1 MAGSMASTSTSDS
14 RLDAYVPDLLR
25 TWSPTGSDHRHMRV
39 PGSLAF
45 VDISGFTRLTER
57 LARRGKVGA
66 EEMSDIL
73 SATFS
78 ALLDE
83 AVVDGADLVKWGG
96 DAVLL
101 LFRGTGH
108 ALRAARAAHRMRATM
123 RRVGR
128 IETSAGVVVLRMSI
142 GVHSGDFDFFLV
154 GDPEI
159 HRELI
164 ISGPDASATAATE
177 TATPAGQIGLSA
189 GTAALLPSRVLGAEL
204 PGSDPVAERLLRSAP
219 EVADAVR
226 LPRQLGHID
235 PAAALPPP
243 IRAHLLDGPRE
254 PEHRAITVAFVQFS
268 GSDDLLISQ
277 GPAALTAA
285 LDEMVRNVQHAC
297 AEHDVTF
304 FETDIN
310 RDGGKIMLTSGAP
323 RSADHHEERM
333 LRACRQVLD
342 DVGRLPLRIGINH
355 GHVFAGDF
363 GPEFRRTYS
372 VKGDAVNLAAR
383 VMGRA
388 HPGELLATAPV
399 IAQSQTLFSTTELPP
414 FMVKGKSRPV
424 LAASIGRVVGTRADH
439 GLAVELVGR
448 DREMQELLQAL
459 GESVQGSGRLV
470 ELVGEAG
477 VGKSRLVEELVSVAR
492 CRVLSA
498 RCEEYESSTP
508 YFPVR
513 KLLRD
518 ALQVP
523 PGAGPE
529 ETGRA
534 LTACV
539 RREAPHLEPWLPLL
553 GVPLDVMLPSTP
565 ETEELDPE
573 FRRTRLEQAVS
584 ELLAALLGGPTL
596 VVVEDAHDMDA
607 ASAGLVHHLARDLTE
622 RPWLLLVTM
631 REHPFSFVATLDEGA
646 TTVLSPLG
654 PDAAQELVRSALADR
669 PLPPRAMERLAA
681 RSGGNPMFLEALV
694 RYARRADATDVLPES
709 VEALVTSKI
718 DRLPPVAR
726 RVLRYA
732 AVLGT
737 VVDEETLGM
746 LLGGSAG
753 GDVLV
758 DSLGYFLVRG
768 QSGRLRFRN
777 ALLRDVAYEGLPYR
791 RRRQLHDQVGRALER
806 TATDPLSRSELL
818 SLHFFHAGRHQQAWH
833 YSVAAGHRA
842 LAKLAP
848 GEAADFFARAVQC
861 VPRDGSVPAE
871 ELSEVHEHLA
881 DARYLTGLTDEATA
895 AYAQA
900 RRQVPDDPVRQA
912 LLVEKEVRIDLRR
925 RRFPQAM
932 RRLTR
937 GLHALEGIPGARAD
951 AARSLLA
958 RRYAHSRLS
967 QGSIDEALRWAE
979 RAAHSAEESLDKRAL
994 AQAYE
999 AFLAIHAASGRAEP
1013 LPYGRLALQANREL
1027 GDLTAQ
1033 GHCLNNI
1040 AVQAYLHGRWEEA
1053 LVCYREATQI
1063 FGRTG
1068 DTASEGNAAYNQA
1081 ELLVRQG
1088 RFAEAGELLDE
1099 VLVIA
1104 RAVEDDELV
1113 ALAMRE
1119 QARVV
1124 AGSGDADEAVDL
1136 LREAGR
1142 RFEELDEPDERL
1154 VTDVV
1159 LAEVLL
1165 DAERVDGCT
1174 EVLDTLPDDVD
1185 PEALPGVAPR
1195 VRRLRGRVHAVH
1207 GRSDEAVAELLAGLG
1222 LAQRDHDRY
1231 EQALLLRELVG
1242 LGVHDA
1248 GAREGLGTYTEI
1260 LASLGVI
1267 SAS

>member
-1 MAGSMASTSTSDS
+1 MASKVGTSDS

-25 TWSPTGSDHRHMRV
+25 TWSPSGRDHRHMRV
-39 PGSLAF
+39 RGSLAF

-57 LARRGKVGA
+57 LTRRGKVGA

-73 SATFS
+73 DATFS

-123 RRVGR
+123 RHVGR

-154 GDPEI
+154 GDPRV

-164 ISGPDASATAATE
+164 VSGPDASTTAATE
-177 TATPAGQIGLSA
+177 AATPAGQIGLSA
-189 GTAALLPSRVLGAEL
+189 GTAALLPSPVLGAEL
-204 PGSDPVAERLLRSAP
+204 PGSDPGLGHLLRSAP
-219 EVADAVR
+219 DAADEVR
-226 LPRQLGHID
+226 LPRQLGHLD
-235 PAAALPPP
+235 PALALPPP
-243 IRAHLLDGPRE
+243 IRAHLLDGPRD
-254 PEHRAITVAFVQFS
+254 PEHRAITVAFVEFS
-268 GSDDLLISQ
+268 GSDGLLTSQ
-277 GPAALTAA
+277 GTRALTDA

-297 AEHDVTF
+297 ADHDVTF
-304 FETDIN
+304 FESDIS

-323 RSADHHEERM
+323 SSADHDEERM
-333 LRACRQVLD
+333 LRVARQVLD
-342 DVGRLPLRIGINH
+342 RAGLLPLRIGINR

-388 HPGELLATAPV
+388 HPGEVLATTPV
-399 IAQSQTLFSTTELPP
+399 IAQSQTLFATTELPP

-424 LAASIGRVVGTRADH
+424 QAATVGRVVGTRADQ
-439 GLAVELVGR
+439 GLAVQLTGR
-448 DREMQELLQAL
+448 DREMQGLRQAL
-459 GESVQGSGRLV
+459 AEAVLGRGRLV

-477 VGKSRLVEELVSVAR
+477 IGKSRLVEELASGAG

-523 PGAGPE
+523 PGASTDE
-529 ETGRA
+529 AGRA
-534 LTACV
+534 LTAFIH
-539 RREAPHLEPWLPLL
+539 RNAPHLEPWLPLL
-553 GVPLDVMLPSTP
+553 GVPLDVAMPSTP

-573 FRRTRLEQAVS
+573 FRRDRLEQAVV
-584 ELLAALLGGPTL
+584 ELLDVLLGGPAL
-596 VVVEDAHDMDA
+596 IVVEDVHAMDA
-607 ASAGLVHHLARDLTE
+607 ASAGLLHHLARDVGE
-622 RPWLLLVTM
+622 RPWLLLVSR
-631 REHPFSFVATLDEGA
+631 REHPVAFVAESGEGS
-646 TTVLSPLG
+646 TTVLSPLEPG
-654 PDAAQELVRSALADR
+654 AALEVVRRALADR
-669 PLPPRAMERLAA
+669 PLPPRAMEDLAA

-694 RYARRADATDVLPES
+694 RFARRGQGSEELPES
-709 VEALVTSKI
+709 VEALVTSKV
-718 DRLPPVAR
+718 DRLPADAR
-726 RVLRYA
+726 RVLRCA

-737 VVDEETLGM
+737 VVDEDTLGM
-746 LLGGSAG
+746 LLGGAVAG
-753 GDVLV
+753 AVADSLA

-806 TATDPLSRSELL
+806 STPDPRSRSELL
-818 SLHFFHAGRHQQAWH
+818 SLHFFHAGRHRQAWR
-833 YSVAAGHRA
+833 YSVTAGHRA
-842 LAKLAP
+842 LAKLAH

-861 VPRDGSVPAE
+861 APRDGSVPAT
-871 ELSEVHEHLA
+871 ELSGVYEHLA
-881 DARYLTGLTDEATA
+881 DARYLMGLTDDATA

-912 LLVEKEVRIDLRR
+912 VLVEKEVRVDLRR

-937 GLHALEGIPGARAD
+937 GLHALEGITGPRAD

-967 QGSIDEALRWAE
+967 QGNIDEALRWAE

-999 AFLAIHAASGRAEP
+999 AFLAIHAASGREEP

-1040 AVQAYLHGRWEEA
+1040 AVQAYTHGRWEEA

-1063 FGRTG
+1063 FRRTG

-1088 RFAEAGELLDE
+1088 RCAEAGELLDE

-1124 AGSGDADEAVDL
+1124 AASGDAAGAVGLLHEA
-1136 LREAGR
+1136 RQM
-1142 RFEELDEPDERL
+1142 FEQLDEPDER
-1154 VTDVV
+1154 VATDVV

-1165 DAERVDGCT
+1165 DADRVGDCT
-1174 EVLDTLPDDVD
+1174 EVLGTLPDDLD
-1185 PEALPGVAPR
+1185 SEALPGVAPR
-1195 VRRLRGRVHAVH
+1195 VRRLRGRTHAAH
-1207 GRSDEAVAELLAGLG
+1207 GRSDEAVAELLAGLR
-1222 LAQRDHDRY
+1222 LAQRDDDRY

-1248 GAREGLGTYTEI
+1248 GVRDGLGTYTEI

-1267 SAS
+1267 SSA